1 MSNNKRIAKNTMLLY
16 IRMFFVLCINLY
28 LSRAVLSA
36 LGVVDYG
43 IYNVV
48 AGVVSMFS
56 FLVGSLSG
64 AASRYLAIEVGKND
78 MEGFRRIFSSL
89 LLIFLFFG
97 VIIVVLGETVGLWFL
112 ETKLVIPVERMNAAR
127 WLYQFTILGAFLT
140 FLQAPYTATIIA
152 YERMAIY
159 AYVGIGE
166 VLLKLFFVFLLS
178 VLFLDKLILWGG
190 LLTILSFL
198 VLFCFYRYCILV
210 YSNTKFK
217 LQKDRWTYRELLAY
231 SGWDLVGSLSVI
243 AQGQGI
249 NMVLNIFF
257 GPVVNAARGIA
268 YQVEAAINQFTNNF
282 LMAVK
287 PQLFKQYAAGD
298 IGGMMSLV
306 SFATKMSFIL
316 MYMLSLPILL
326 ELPYILGLWLGNYPD
341 YTVTFTSL
349 VLVNNMLVVLR
360 TTRGTIYHAMNKIKY
375 TSTIFG
381 LLFCL
386 ALPVSYWFCRIGYP
400 PHYVFYS
407 IIIINIL
414 VELIGLLVMKYF
426 TGYSIRK
433 YFFDVDFRC
442 FLLVLFTTFPLYY
455 IRENLNMGFLRLLIL
470 ALGSTIII
478 LIFSYI
484 LCFTKTEKKR
494 LVSFLRN
501 GFLRLKQR
509 G

>member
-112 ETKLVIPVERMNAAR
+112 ETKLVIPVERMNAA
-127 WLYQFTILGAFLT
+127 ILGAFLT

-198 VLFCFYRYCILV
+198 VLFCFYRYCTLV

-217 LQKDRWTYRELLAY
+217 LQKDRWAYRELLAY

-414 VELIGLLVMKYF
+414 VELIGLFVMKYF

-455 IRENLNMGFLRLLIL
+455 IRENLNMGFLRLLMLALVSTTIIL
-470 ALGSTIII
+470 A
-478 LIFSYI
+478 FSYI
-484 LCFTKTEKKR
+484 VCFTRIERYKIFSLIK
-494 LVSFLRN
+494 N
-501 GFLRLKQR
+501 GLLHFKQR
-509 G
+509 V

>member
-198 VLFCFYRYCILV
+198 VLFCFYRYCTLV

-217 LQKDRWTYRELLAY
+217 LQKDRWAYRELLAY

-414 VELIGLLVMKYF
+414 VELIGLFVMKYF
-426 TGYSIRK
+426 TGYSLRK

-455 IRENLNMGFLRLLIL
+455 IRENLNMGFLRLLMLALVSTTIIL
-470 ALGSTIII
+470 A
-478 LIFSYI
+478 FSYI
-484 LCFTKTEKKR
+484 VCFTRIERYKIFSLIK
-494 LVSFLRN
+494 N
-501 GFLRLKQR
+501 GLLHFKQR
-509 G
+509 V